1 MDAKIGGDI
10 YSGTY
15 VIGLQTG
22 QSPETLLER
31 DGGGLPY
38 TDEEGITRN
47 VGVIL
52 PGVYEDGTVNDKVVH
67 YYFKYMPNAG
77 GWGHFISA
85 PGILDNTWVKMR
97 EIALSYEVPKSVT
110 SKLKVFQSLKINLVG
125 RNLFYIYT
133 SLPDHISPE
142 GLMGAGNAQGLE
154 WASYPGTRSFS
165 IGINAS
171 F

>member
-1 MDAKIGGDI
+1 
-10 YSGTY
+10 
-15 VIGLQTG
+15 
-22 QSPETLLER
+22 
-31 DGGGLPY
+31 
-38 TDEEGITRN
+38 
-47 VGVIL
+47 
-52 PGVYEDGTVNDKVVH
+52 
-67 YYFKYMPNAG
+67 
-77 GWGHFISA
+77 
-85 PGILDNTWVKMR
+85 MR

-133 SLPDHISPE
+133 SLPDHINPE